1 MSKSADFMISFW
13 MYILAHSGVDN
24 LISEALFLETLNI
37 QNEKGQDEIIANSFI
52 AAVNTIKN
60 ELKKKKKNINVF
72 MIKPFVVS
80 TQINLK

>member
-24 LISEALFLETLNI
+24 LISAALFLESLNI

-60 ELKKKKKNINVF
+60 ELLKNEKNINVF